1 MELSQEVEGQKYEVL
16 WVSGVPNGSVAMA
29 WSLPIQW
36 MARRKEVDPPND
48 LGAYNGPSQ
57 VMMESS
63 TLSVVHGANGTKGG
77 AKHRSGARFEPRS

>member
-1 MELSQEVEGQKYEVL
+1 MWVGRPPCDTIVDGAEPGGRGTKVEVL

-48 LGAYNGPSQ
+48 LGA
-57 VMMESS
+57 
-63 TLSVVHGANGTKGG
+63 
-77 AKHRSGARFEPRS
+77 